1 MLEKFAKGVDFPS
14 QSCPIFPPLMAGYVA
29 PVPLTISKDQ
39 KDHDEMMTMMMIVM
53 VTVMMMMVFMMTEI
67 AESKEPKRHY

>member
-1 MLEKFAKGVDFPS
+1 MLEKFAKRVDFPS

-39 KDHDEMMTMMMIVM
+39 ENSDEMMMMLMI
-53 VTVMMMMVFMMTEI
+53 VTVMVFMITGI
-67 AESKEPKRHY
+67 AEPKESKRHY